1 MTLTRRLFQTGAL
14 SMVGGSVLARRGAA
28 QDGPET
34 LQAVDTHAHVFRR
47 DWPLADTRRYAPG
60 YDATPEDYLAV
71 LDAHGIAQAVL
82 VQPSFY
88 GDDNRGLLDALARAP
103 QRLRGIAVVRPDEPP
118 ETLKAFAA
126 QGIVGIR
133 LNLIGVADPDFA
145 APSWQRLLRSVAD
158 LSWQVEVQ
166 AEARRW
172 PSLLPPL
179 LDSGVRVVAD
189 HFGKPDP
196 ALGIDDPGFRHLLSA
211 GRTGRVWAKLSGSYR
226 NGPGETGERIARA
239 ALPLLKD
246 GLGLE
251 RLVWGSDWPH
261 TQFEGVA
268 SYDRVRAQ
276 LDGWLPDPAER
287 RIVLQETP
295 RALFGLPAGRVP
307 T

>member
-103 QRLRGIAVVRPDEPP
+103 QRLRGIAVVRTDEPP

-158 LSWQVEVQ
+158 LGWQVEVQ